1 MKIESKE
8 KDMLISQLKAHIF
21 ELKQHEKDYDQLNQ
35 KFCQIQNDCSLL
47 QDAKMR
53 LEYEQRQK
61 DESYSKQLC
70 DLRAENENLQLEFN
84 DKLAVNKR
92 LFMENE
98 SLMNQLEMK
107 NNEIMDLNDQIN
119 DLLNQLKKGE
129 SDNCNLERT
138 IQGLNDIKES
148 QKNEI
153 SKFIEDN
160 RTLSKVIQD
169 QDRSIK
175 ISEQDR
181 LALTSKLDKANY
193 ELQTL
198 SGKLQ
203 STEDSF
209 YHTKTQLDNMNN
221 VTLQLK
227 GKLSDYERQ
236 FENQKKDIEALK
248 LSLSKERSIREEEE
262 KNNGQLERLLNQ
274 KERDIARFNEEIEHT
289 KIANRRMTDDKMRMQ
304 IENDQL
310 GKHIMILTQQNQK
323 LIEEIENIMDQ
334 DEKMK
339 QSLNRKDRIVA
350 LLRNNTTT
358 LESSLNNLDNYLNRS
373 SSMNTGAKSPN
384 YTYDMSSSPKN
395 GIKK

>member
-119 DLLNQLKKGE
+119 DLLIQLKKGE

-209 YHTKTQLDNMNN
+209 YHT
-221 VTLQLK
+221 
-227 GKLSDYERQ
+227 
-236 FENQKKDIEALK
+236 I
-248 LSLSKERSIREEEE
+248 
-262 KNNGQLERLLNQ
+262 
-274 KERDIARFNEEIEHT
+274 
-289 KIANRRMTDDKMRMQ
+289 
-304 IENDQL
+304 
-310 GKHIMILTQQNQK
+310 
-323 LIEEIENIMDQ
+323 
-334 DEKMK
+334 
-339 QSLNRKDRIVA
+339 
-350 LLRNNTTT
+350 
-358 LESSLNNLDNYLNRS
+358 
-373 SSMNTGAKSPN
+373 
-384 YTYDMSSSPKN
+384 
-395 GIKK
+395 

>member
-1 MKIESKE
+1 
-8 KDMLISQLKAHIF
+8 MLISQLKAQIF
-21 ELKQHEKDYDQLNQ
+21 ELKQHEKDYDQLNH
-35 KFCQIQNDCSLL
+35 KFRQIQSDFSLL
-47 QDAKMR
+47 QEAKNR

-61 DESYSKQLC
+61 DECYSKQLC

-98 SLMNQLEMK
+98 SLMQQLEMK
-107 NNEIMDLNDQIN
+107 NNEIMDLNDQ
-119 DLLNQLKKGE
+119 LNESMGQLKKGE

-169 QDRSIK
+169 QDRSLK

-181 LALTSKLDKANY
+181 LALASKLDKANY
-193 ELQTL
+193 ELQAL
-198 SGKLQ
+198 QGKLQ
-203 STEDSF
+203 SREDSL
-209 YHTKTQLDNMNN
+209 YHSQNQLDNMNN
-221 VTLQLK
+221 ATLQLK
-227 GKLSDYERQ
+227 GKLSDYERL
-236 FENQKKDIEALK
+236 FENQKKDIETLK
-248 LSLSKERSIREEEE
+248 FSLSKERNIREEEE
-262 KNNGQLERLLNQ
+262 NNNAQLEKLLNQ
-274 KERDIARFNEEIEHT
+274 KESDIAHFTEQIEQA
-289 KIANRRMTDDKMRMQ
+289 KGSNRKMTDDKMRMQ

-310 GKHIMILTQQNQK
+310 GRHIMILTQQNQK

-350 LLRNNTTT
+350 LLRNNTAT
-358 LESSLNNLDNYLNRS
+358 LEASLNNLDNYLNRS
-373 SSMNTGAKSPN
+373 SVNSGSKSPQ
-384 YTYDMSSSPKN
+384 YTYDRSSSPKGN
-395 GIKK
+395 NRK